1 MEEEDIGWFGGEGFW
16 REGFE
21 EEGDWVGFEGGGGWD
36 RGFWREVKIFKAW
49 PLEMPIYSSYFCLIS
64 EYAVSYIEGSQMN
77 LCHY

>member
-1 MEEEDIGWFGGEGFW
+1 M
-16 REGFE
+16 
-21 EEGDWVGFEGGGGWD
+21 GFEGGGGWD